1 MDVVVVVGIVDG
13 FPHEFPKFVKG
24 LLCMLGNGAMLQE
37 FVQRCGM
44 FPYARLQDVGIRGR
58 TAECVD
64 GGLKSWVIVI
74 VIVVMI
80 MVIVMIVYVIVGCS
94 STSGQGTN
102 SPGTC

>member
-44 FPYARLQDVGIRGR
+44 FPYARLQDVGICGR

-64 GGLKSWVIVI
+64 GWLKSWIIVI
-74 VIVVMI
+74 VIVI

-102 SPGTC
+102 SPGKG